1 MPPGTNGA
9 GSAGAEERV
18 TYCRI
23 CEPLCGMVATVED
36 GRLTKLRPDDDH
48 PLSAGFR
55 LPEGDRDDRR
65 PERPRP
71 GPASAAAPARR
82 RVRAVSW
89 DEALDEIGARL
100 QRIRAEHGGEAIGWY
115 MGNPGAFS
123 YSHPLWSKG
132 FTDALGS
139 PHYYTASSQD
149 VSNRFA
155 ASQFLYGSPFQIPIP
170 DLARTDFLL
179 IVGANPLVSHGSVMT
194 APRVKDQLHAISDR
208 GGRVVVVDPRR
219 SETARAFEHLPIN
232 PDADA
237 WLLLSL
243 LQVIF
248 AEGLEDAAAIGR
260 QASGG
265 DGLRRLVAEHT
276 PEATAGRTGIEAAE
290 VRRLARDLAGAERAA
305 VYGRTGS
312 CLGRNGTLVSFLLDA
327 LNVVTGNLDREGGAM
342 FGDAPL
348 DFEGLAHRLGL
359 ASYAKVRSRV
369 GDLPEVLG
377 SLPASLMAKE
387 ITTPGKGQI
396 RALFVSAGNPVLS
409 VPNGDELEAALGQL
423 DLCVSIDFY
432 VNDTGRHA
440 DFVLPATTMYERED
454 FPLPFLQ
461 LFTTPYIN
469 MTDAVLEPAG
479 EARQEWEIIEQ
490 ISKRIGIV
498 PSSVGIARALGRVGI
513 RLSPERL
520 VDLLLRTGSKGDLFG
535 LRRGGLS
542 VEKLRRNP
550 HGIVLGE
557 HLAAGVMGKKVR
569 HRDRRVHLDVPEIV
583 AEAGRLAAQNGHDP
597 DFPLRLIGLREL
609 RSHNSWM
616 HNAALLMRGGREHAA
631 RIHPADGAA
640 VGDRPTAT
648 PCRVS
653 SPHGS
658 IELTARLTDEV
669 KRGTIAIP
677 HGWGHNG
684 GWQTANAAGGA
695 NVNLLASSEPEDLER
710 LAGMAFLNGIP
721 VRLEPVPTGNEAS
734 AEAPV
739 AAAVS

>member
-1 MPPGTNGA
+1 MPSPASNGAESPGTA
-9 GSAGAEERV
+9 ERV

-23 CEPLCGMVATVED
+23 CEPLCGMVATVDE
-36 GRLTKLRPDDDH
+36 GRLTKLRPDPDH
-48 PLSAGFR
+48 PLSAGFAC
-55 LPEGDRDDRR
+55 PKGIAMTDVQNDPDRVLH
-65 PERPRP
+65 PL
-71 GPASAAAPARR
+71 RR
-82 RVRAVSW
+82 RGDGEFEQVSW
-89 DEALDEIGARL
+89 EAALDEIGERL
-100 QRIRAEHGGEAIGWY
+100 RRIRADHGGESVGWY

-170 DLARTDFLL
+170 DLARTDLLL
-179 IVGANPLVSHGSVMT
+179 IVGANPMISHGSVMT
-194 APRVKDQLHAISDR
+194 APRVKDQLHAITAR
-208 GGRVVVVDPRR
+208 GGRIVVVDPRR
-219 SETARAFEHLPIN
+219 SETARAFEHLAIN

-237 WLLLSL
+237 WLCLAL

-248 AEGLEDAAAIGR
+248 AEGLEDGAAVAR
-260 QASGG
+260 QSSGI

-276 PEATAGRTGIEAAE
+276 PESTEGRTGIPASE
-290 VRRLARDLAGAERAA
+290 VRHLARDLAGAEHAA

-359 ASYAKVRSRV
+359 ASYDKVRSRV

-377 SLPASLMAKE
+377 SLPATLMAKE
-387 ITTPGKGQI
+387 ITTPGKGQM

-409 VPNGDELEAALGQL
+409 VPNGGELEAALAQL

-432 VNDTGRHA
+432 VSDTGRHA

-469 MTDAVLEPAG
+469 MTDAVVEPPG
-479 EARQEWEIIEQ
+479 EARQEWEIIEE

-498 PSSVGIARALGRVGI
+498 PSSVGLARLLGKVGI

-520 VDLLLRTGSKGDLFG
+520 VDLLLRTGPKGDLFG

-550 HGIVLGE
+550 HGIVLAD

-569 HRDRRVHLDVPEIV
+569 HRDRRVHLDVPEIR
-583 AEAGRLAAQNGHDP
+583 AEAERLRAQNGHDP

-616 HNAALLMRGGREHAA
+616 HNAAPLMRGGREHAA
-631 RIHPADGAA
+631 RVHPEDAAAAGIEDGA
-640 VGDRPTAT
+640 G
-648 PCRVS
+648 CRVT

-658 IELTARLTDEV
+658 IELTARLTNEV
-669 KRGTIAIP
+669 KRGTVAIP
-677 HGWGHNG
+677 HGWGHKG
-684 GWQTANAAGGA
+684 GWQIANAAGGA
-695 NVNLLASSEPEDLER
+695 NVNLLASSEPDDLER

-721 VRLEPVPTGNEAS
+721 VRLEAVGV
-734 AEAPV
+734 APG
-739 AAAVS
+739 AAAAEPAVATA